1 MQTKITA
8 IEKLIG
14 NFQRRPIPTMA
25 TLMVVVVIVCYY
37 VIKGTYEDRIDEITT
52 EKKDCIDENKYL
64 VYSLLEKNNIIEKK
78 NQALKKQKDSA
89 KINDSLDNDYIK
101 KAQPLINKILK
112 H

>member
-37 VIKGTYEDRIDEITT
+37 AIKGTYEDRIEEITT
-52 EKKDCIDENKYL
+52 EKRLY
-64 VYSLLEKNNIIEKK
+64 
-78 NQALKKQKDSA
+78 
-89 KINDSLDNDYIK
+89 
-101 KAQPLINKILK
+101 
-112 H
+112 

>member
-8 IEKLIG
+8 FEKLVN
-14 NFQRRPIPTMA
+14 NFQRRPIPTLA
-25 TLMVVVVIVCYY
+25 SLVVVVVVVCYF
-37 VIKGTYEDRIDEITT
+37 VIKGLYTERIHELTE

-78 NQALKKQKDSA
+78 NQALRKQKDSA

-101 KAQPLINKILK
+101 KAQPLINNILK

>member
-1 MQTKITA
+1 MQTKFTA
-8 IEKLIG
+8 IEKLIS
-14 NFQRRPIPTMA
+14 NFQRRPISTMA

-37 VIKGTYEDRIDEITT
+37 VIKGTYEDRIDEITI
-52 EKKDCIDENKYL
+52 ERKDCIDENKYL

-78 NQALKKQKDSA
+78 DQALRKQKDSA

-101 KAQPLINKILK
+101 KAQPLINNILK

>member
-14 NFQRRPIPTMA
+14 NFQRRPISTMA
-25 TLMVVVVIVCYY
+25 ALMVVVVIVCYY
-37 VIKGTYEDRIDEITT
+37 VIKGTYEARIKEVTI
-52 EKKDCIDENKYL
+52 EKKDCVDENKYL

-78 NQALKKQKDSA
+78 DQALKEQKDSA
-89 KINDSLDNDYIK
+89 KINDSLDSDYIK

>member
-1 MQTKITA
+1 
-8 IEKLIG
+8 
-14 NFQRRPIPTMA
+14 MA

-37 VIKGTYEDRIDEITT
+37 VIKGTYEARIKEVTT
-52 EKKDCIDENKYL
+52 EKKDCVDENKYL

-78 NQALKKQKDSA
+78 DQALKEQKDSA
-89 KINDSLDNDYIK
+89 KINDSLDSDYIK

>member
-1 MQTKITA
+1 MQTKFTA
-8 IEKLIG
+8 IEKLIA
-14 NFQRRPIPTMA
+14 NFQRRPISTMA

-37 VIKGTYEDRIDEITT
+37 VIKGTYEARIKEVTT
-52 EKKDCIDENKYL
+52 EKKDCVDENKYL

-78 NQALKKQKDSA
+78 DQALKEQKDSA
-89 KINDSLDNDYIK
+89 KINDSLDSDYIK

>member
-1 MQTKITA
+1 MQTKFTA
-8 IEKLIG
+8 IEKLIS
-14 NFQRRPIPTMA
+14 NFQRRPISTMA

-37 VIKGTYEDRIDEITT
+37 VIKGTYEARIKEVTT
-52 EKKDCIDENKYL
+52 EKKDCVDENKYL

-78 NQALKKQKDSA
+78 DQALREQKDSA
-89 KINDSLDNDYIK
+89 KINDSLDSDYIK

>member
-1 MQTKITA
+1 MQTKLPA

-37 VIKGTYEDRIDEITT
+37 VIKGTYWDRIEEITT
-52 EKKDCIDENKYL
+52 EKKTVLTRINISST
-64 VYSLLEKNNIIEKK
+64 VSEKE
-78 NQALKKQKDSA
+78 Q
-89 KINDSLDNDYIK
+89 Y
-101 KAQPLINKILK
+101 

>member
-1 MQTKITA
+1 MQTKFTA

-14 NFQRRPIPTMA
+14 NFQRRPISTMA

-37 VIKGTYEDRIDEITT
+37 VIKGTYEDRIDEITI
-52 EKKDCIDENKYL
+52 ERKDCIDENKYL

-78 NQALKKQKDSA
+78 DQALKEQKDSA
-89 KINDSLDNDYIK
+89 KINDSLDSDYIK